1 MQAVAFPDAKGWMAT
16 TWRSFR
22 TGYRK
27 ATWARRGMQ
36 GSLNRI
42 RVTRMA
48 AVQVDSIEKVLGI
61 ATLPGG
67 DPMFEF
73 AFDLW
78 VVGFRAPAGQ
88 LIHAL
93 FYFSARHSR

>member
-27 ATWARRGMQ
+27 ATWARNARL
-36 GSLNRI
+36 LNWI

-78 VVGFRAPAGQ
+78 VVGFRAPTDQ

-93 FYFSARHSR
+93 FYFFARHSR

>member
-1 MQAVAFPDAKGWMAT
+1 
-16 TWRSFR
+16 
-22 TGYRK
+22 
-27 ATWARRGMQ
+27 
-36 GSLNRI
+36 
-42 RVTRMA
+42 MA

-61 ATLPGG
+61 ATVPGG

-93 FYFSARHSR
+93 SYFSARHSR

>member
-1 MQAVAFPDAKGWMAT
+1 MPKVGWL
-16 TWRSFR
+16 
-22 TGYRK
+22 
-27 ATWARRGMQ
+27 RRG
-36 GSLNRI
+36 GALEGELGEARDARLLNWI
-42 RVTRMA
+42 RVTGMA

-61 ATLPGG
+61 ATLPGR

-93 FYFSARHSR
+93 FYFSPRHSR